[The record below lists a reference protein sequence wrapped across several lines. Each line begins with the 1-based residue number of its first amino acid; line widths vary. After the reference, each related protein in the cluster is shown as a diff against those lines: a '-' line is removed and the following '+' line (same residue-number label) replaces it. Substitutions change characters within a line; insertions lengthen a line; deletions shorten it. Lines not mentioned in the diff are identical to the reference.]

1 VFLTR
6 RIPFSLLTRLYVNE
20 VVGLHRVSM
29 SIVSDRDPRLTS
41 RLWPSVQKALGTKLN
56 LSIAFHSQTDGQ
68 SERTIQILEHL
79 LKACIMKF
87 GGSGEDHL
95 SLVEFTYNNNYQAT
109 VEMAPYEA
117 LYGRK
122 CQTPLCWEEVGDKQ
136 LIGPELVQITTEKI
150 MIVKDRMKAAQDRQ
164 KSYIRIT

>member
-1 VFLTR
+1 
-6 RIPFSLLTRLYVNE
+6 
-20 VVGLHRVSM
+20 
-29 SIVSDRDPRLTS
+29 
-41 RLWPSVQKALGTKLN
+41 LGTKLN

>member
-6 RIPFSLLTRLYVNE
+6 RVPFSLLARLYVNE
-20 VVGLHRVSM
+20 VVGLHRVPV
-29 SIVSDRDPRLTS
+29 SIVSDRDPRFTS

-87 GGSGEDHL
+87 EGSGEDHL
-95 SLVEFTYNNNYQAT
+95 SLVEFTYNNNYQAI

-122 CQTPLCWEEVGDKQ
+122 CRTPLCWEEVGDRQ

-150 MIVKDRMKAAQDRQ
+150 MIVKNRMKAAQDRQ
-164 KSYIRIT
+164 KSYMWIT